1 MIVARQEYTVASG
14 KADEALAWLREV
26 RDWESYRLVYPRG
39 CRVSAMSVGRLNK
52 VVVEAEYASL
62 QEYLAC
68 LQSATHQR
76 EYVAWRRRQSDLC
89 LHVYGGYTHPNSAA
103 DRLELASALG

>member
-1 MIVARQEYTVASG
+1 MIVARREYTVASG

-26 RDWESYRLVYPRG
+26 CDWESYRLIYPRG
-39 CRVSAMSVGRLNK
+39 CRVSTMSVGRLNK

-68 LQSATHQR
+68 QRSATRQR
-76 EYVAWRRRQSDLC
+76 EYVAWRRRQNELC
-89 LHVYGGYTHPNSAA
+89 LYVYGSYSRPDGPA
-103 DRLELASALG
+103 DSLELVPASA

>member
-14 KADEALAWLREV
+14 RADEALAWLREV
-26 RDWESYRLVYPRG
+26 RDWESYRLIYPHG
-39 CRVSAMSVGRLNK
+39 CRISAVSMGRIQK

-68 LQSATHQR
+68 LRSATRQP
-76 EYVAWRRRQSDLC
+76 EYAAWRRRQGELC
-89 LHVYGGYTHPNSAA
+89 LHVYGCYRHVGSAA
-103 DRLELASALG
+103 ENLEGAPTLP

>member
-14 KADEALAWLREV
+14 KADEALAWLREG
-26 RDWESYRLVYPRG
+26 RDWESYRLIYPRG
-39 CRVSAMSVGRLNK
+39 CQITALSFGRLHK

-68 LQSATHQR
+68 LRSATRQR
-76 EYVAWRRRQSDLC
+76 EYVAWRCRGDGLC
-89 LHVYGGYTHPNSAA
+89 VHVYGNYRHVNGSGEEPGWAP
-103 DRLELASALG
+103 ALG